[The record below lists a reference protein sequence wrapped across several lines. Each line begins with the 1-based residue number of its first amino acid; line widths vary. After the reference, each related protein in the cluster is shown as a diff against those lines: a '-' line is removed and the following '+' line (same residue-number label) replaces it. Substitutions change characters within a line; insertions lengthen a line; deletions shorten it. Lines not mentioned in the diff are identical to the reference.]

1 MPRVVIV
8 NTHCHPI
15 TAKRKEDIAAGD
27 LFCAVALWATN
38 AQGDVLIAQRSL
50 QENRDPGCWGPAV
63 HGIVEENE
71 SFLDTILRETQE
83 EIGVTLDP
91 AKLTTGE
98 RLAMHGTENEYFL
111 QWYHYQL
118 AEYENNFTLNEEETQ
133 KVEWLPKE
141 EVIKRF
147 EANPAEFVFS
157 TPQWIAKV
165 CV

>member
-8 NTHCHPI
+8 NINCHPI
-15 TAKRKEDIAAGD
+15 TAKQKEDIAEGD
-27 LFCAVALWATN
+27 LFCAVALWVTN
-38 AQGDVLIAQRSL
+38 THGDVLLAQRSL

-83 EIGVTLDP
+83 EIGLILDP
-91 AKLTTGE
+91 EKLTTGE
-98 RLAMHGTENEYFL
+98 RLLMQGTENEYFL

-118 AEYENNFTLNEEETQ
+118 LEHENNFTLNEEETQ
-133 KVEWLPKE
+133 KVIWLSKE
-141 EVIKRF
+141 TIRKQF
-147 EANPAEFVFS
+147 NASPTEFVFS
-157 TPQWIAKV
+157 TPQWISKI